1 MNHTKAYS
9 AASATSLLTS
19 TTIPRRDP
27 TERDVQIEILF
38 CGICHS
44 DLHQVRNQWSSIMP
58 TVYPIVPGHE
68 IVGRVTKVGAAV
80 TKHKPGDLVGV
91 GCLVDSDHTCPQCK
105 ATLPAGSK
113 FCPNCGYQLTGG
125 AKPPAETAEGA
136 GSGENSAEGAPAG
149 AAPPTGSADTGADK
163 PAESENT

>member
-1 MNHTKAYS
+1 MMIPGMLQQAMAGGAQPKVRCPNCGKDIPFGSKFCPECGYNL
-9 AASATSLLTS
+9 SAT
-19 TTIPRRDP
+19 I
-27 TERDVQIEILF
+27 
-38 CGICHS
+38 
-44 DLHQVRNQWSSIMP
+44 
-58 TVYPIVPGHE
+58 
-68 IVGRVTKVGAAV
+68 
-80 TKHKPGDLVGV
+80 
-91 GCLVDSDHTCPQCK
+91 TCPQCK

-136 GSGENSAEGAPAG
+136 GSGENSAEGAPTG